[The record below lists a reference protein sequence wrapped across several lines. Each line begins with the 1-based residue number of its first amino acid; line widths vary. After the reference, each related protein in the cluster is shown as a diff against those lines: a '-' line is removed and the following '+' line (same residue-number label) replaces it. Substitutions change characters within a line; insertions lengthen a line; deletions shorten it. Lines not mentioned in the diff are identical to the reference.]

1 MTDGMEAPQW
11 SLLRQCL
18 LERGWTVREDTLY
31 APHETLWFTDAAH
44 PDLVAFR
51 DEVSIGAER
60 VAEHVQI
67 HVDKTDVHEDLV
79 SLVNALDDVLEN

>member
-1 MTDGMEAPQW
+1 MQDVQW

-18 LERGWTVREDTLY
+18 LDRGWTVRDDALY

-51 DEVSIGAER
+51 DQVSIGAER
-60 VAEHVQI
+60 VGAYTEN
-67 HVDKTDVHEDLV
+67 HVDHIDVHEDLV

>member
-1 MTDGMEAPQW
+1 MRD
-11 SLLRQCL
+11 
-18 LERGWTVREDTLY
+18 DTLY

-51 DEVSIGAER
+51 DQVSIGAER
-60 VAEHVQI
+60 VGATTED
-67 HVDKTDVHEDLV
+67 HVDRTDVHEDLV

>member
-1 MTDGMEAPQW
+1 MEAPQW
-11 SLLRQCL
+11 SLLRQYL
-18 LERGWTVREDTLY
+18 LERGWTVRDNALY

-51 DEVSIGAER
+51 DQVSLGAER
-60 VAEHVQI
+60 VGAYVQT